1 MNKWLFLAGHF
12 NELIKKTNFL
22 HPLKLISELIMILR
36 LNNIANENYVD
47 CVLLLLLLFLN
58 YYYL

>member
-1 MNKWLFLAGHF
+1 MIKWLFLAGHF
-12 NELIKKTNFL
+12 NELIKTTNFL
-22 HPLKLISELIMILR
+22 YPLKFISELIMILW

-47 CVLLLLLLFLN
+47 CVLLLLLFLN